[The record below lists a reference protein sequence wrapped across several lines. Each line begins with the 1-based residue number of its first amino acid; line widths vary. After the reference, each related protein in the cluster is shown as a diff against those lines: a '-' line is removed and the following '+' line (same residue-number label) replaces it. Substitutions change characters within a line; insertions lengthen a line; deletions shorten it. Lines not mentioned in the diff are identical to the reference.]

1 MKEGNGSTKLAPLR
15 YSRWDPWRELD
26 AFQHRFGT
34 FAWPTAFAER
44 GEWMP
49 SIEVFEKDGFY
60 TVNAELP
67 GLKKEEVTITYEE
80 GALVLEGERKEEIER
95 KEEQYYVCERSY
107 GKFYRRLPLP
117 EGVDGTKAE
126 ATFNDGILT
135 VKMPRV
141 QAAKAA
147 KIEVKVK

>member
-1 MKEGNGSTKLAPLR
+1 
-15 YSRWDPWRELD
+15 
-26 AFQHRFGT
+26 
-34 FAWPTAFAER
+34 
-44 GEWMP
+44 
-49 SIEVFEKDGFY
+49 
-60 TVNAELP
+60 
-67 GLKKEEVTITYEE
+67 
-80 GALVLEGERKEEIER
+80 
-95 KEEQYYVCERSY
+95 VCERSY